1 MAAGLAG
8 GLNPVSAGL
17 PGPEL
22 ELELEVQ
29 GWMLQPCV
37 WAMLVPR
44 LVRSCVP
51 PPHEAEHGD
60 HEVQPEAAG
69 GGGGE
74 AAGGWAQ
81 ARGLQPRVCW
91 LAHPLLPAGHRLL
104 ARSCVP
110 PPHCALHR
118 DQEPHCGGGA
128 AVAVV
133 VGGAAVGGGKVE
145 GGGGVVRMSRW
156 QEAGQ

>member
-1 MAAGLAG
+1 M
-8 GLNPVSAGL
+8 
-17 PGPEL
+17 
-22 ELELEVQ
+22 
-29 GWMLQPCV
+29 QPCV
-37 WAMLVPR
+37 CAMLVPR

-74 AAGGWAQ
+74 AAAGAGGWAQ

-91 LAHPLLPAGHRLL
+91 LAHPLLPAGHRVL

-128 AVAVV
+128 AVAAV
-133 VGGAAVGGGKVE
+133 VGGAAVGGGAAVAAVGGGKVE

-156 QEAGQ
+156 REAGQ

>member
-1 MAAGLAG
+1 MAGLAG
-8 GLNPVSAGL
+8 GLGSVWAGL
-17 PGPEL
+17 L
-22 ELELEVQ
+22 ELEEQ

-37 WAMLVPR
+37 CAMLVPR

-74 AAGGWAQ
+74 AAAGWAQ
-81 ARGLQPRVCW
+81 ARVLQPRVCW
-91 LAHPLLPAGHRLL
+91 LAHPLLPAGHRVL

-110 PPHCALHR
+110 PPHCALHP

-128 AVAVV
+128 AVEGGMVEG
-133 VGGAAVGGGKVE
+133 GGAAVA
-145 GGGGVVRMSRW
+145 GGGVVRMSRW